1 MGKGS
6 KVDWSTPSRSRFRY
20 SMKGVAEGGLTARDG
35 SSVQRVHH
43 IVAKE
48 STPLVPGNHTRV
60 PALSF
65 HYEKVADGDVERRV
79 YDADFAA
86 RMKAY
91 RLARARRVSDWAEQ
105 WLALEGEYLT
115 RSRRARSLLGDLV
128 TSVALHDGH
137 VAEVVLTA
145 RALLERGAEL
155 LIRAPRVRHLHV
167 TGYAEVGPSLFS
179 CASLRGM
186 QSLGLRAE
194 GLGDEDVDA
203 LAASPF
209 VDGLR
214 WLDLAHNCL
223 GQRSRDPG
231 VVLHPLTP
239 RVPRI
244 RGQCRRVTRRS
255 LRYRRSRR
263 CGGRHQHHRNGP
275 RARAARGA
283 YAELVACTGALPL
296 RLSSVAGRRCDVRL
310 TGSHRSVAVSSA

>member
-128 TSVALHDGH
+128 TSVALQDGH

-223 GQRSRDPG
+223 GQRALETLASCFTLSRLEYLGFEGNAVESPVDHFG
-231 VVLHPLTP
+231 TDALDGAVVDTN
-239 RVPRI
+239 
-244 RGQCRRVTRRS
+244 TTAT
-255 LRYRRSRR
+255 
-263 CGGRHQHHRNGP
+263 GR
-275 RARAARGA
+275 
-283 YAELVACTGALPL
+283 ALE
-296 RLSSVAGRRCDVRL
+296 RLAGRTLSWLHAPEHFPYDYPPSPVDVAMC
-310 TGSHRSVAVSSA
+310 V